1 MAWWDPVSEDTEHT
15 DGKVASKIIELIEQ
29 KKDQPFFLAAGF
41 FNPHC
46 PYVAPKKY
54 FDLYPLDQITMHD
67 LEEARRDLEDVPPI
81 ALGRDLAKSL
91 PRAMGGTSSKSRLAS
106 SRSCMVI

>member
-1 MAWWDPVSEDTEHT
+1 MAWWDPVSKDTDHT

-29 KKDQPFFLAAGF
+29 KKDEPFFLAAGF

-54 FDLYPLDQITMHD
+54 FDLYPLDQITMQD
-67 LEEARRDLEDVPPI
+67 LEKRSVTWRMFLPLLSEGSWPTGPI
-81 ALGRDLAKSL
+81 IL
-91 PRAMGGTSSKSRLAS
+91 PT
-106 SRSCMVI
+106 